1 MPTKLSPSI
10 GVVNQTGMVK
20 YTQSSNYQSFE
31 SCIGSVTFVGLLCL
45 DNIGRGMGELF
56 QRESENG
63 RHAGRTSQGGTGGE
77 KGEGG
82 GGGGEQKNK
91 RKKDGRERVDSFPI
105 S

>member
-63 RHAGRTSQGGTGGE
+63 RHAGRTSQVGTGGE
-77 KGEGG
+77 KGGG
-82 GGGGEQKNK
+82 GRTKEQKK
-91 RKKDGRERVDSFPI
+91 ERWTERVYSFPI

>member
-20 YTQSSNYQSFE
+20 YTQSSSYQSFE

-82 GGGGEQKNK
+82 GGRRTKEQKK
-91 RKKDGRERVDSFPI
+91 ERWTGKS
-105 S
+105 

>member
-77 KGEGG
+77 KGEGE